1 LLLQMQRKLVSA
13 PEVPGRYR
21 PAVPIDPKLAP
32 ADAAVALRSL
42 PRRFRA
48 LFTGREQ
55 DEGPDDLA
63 QRPGADGW
71 TAVGHITAASQVIGL
86 ASRALQEV
94 LRSDDPMI
102 DRAVIE
108 RSRRVEDPAPG
119 GSVEERLSELGWE
132 ADALAEN
139 VEGVAAHDWTR
150 TGSVPGHDKPV
161 SALDLV
167 RAAVEAGIDHLKA
180 AEATLAE
187 VRARD

>member
-1 LLLQMQRKLVSA
+1 M
-13 PEVPGRYR
+13 
-21 PAVPIDPKLAP
+21 PIDPKLAP

-48 LFTGREQ
+48 LFTGREH

-71 TAVGHITAASQVIGL
+71 TAVGHITAASRAIALVNQ
-86 ASRALQEV
+86 ALQEV
-94 LRSDDPMI
+94 LRLDDPTI

-108 RSRRVEDPAPG
+108 RSRHVEDPAPG

-132 ADALAEN
+132 TDALAET
-139 VEGVAAHDWTR
+139 VDGVAAHDWSR
-150 TGSVPGHDKPV
+150 SGSVAGHDEPV

-167 RAAVEAGIDHLKA
+167 RSAVEAGVDHLKA
-180 AEATLAE
+180 AEKTLAE
-187 VRARD
+187 VRARG